1 MVKNILSN
9 LKFKCKNGCD
19 IQIPYNDLREH
30 YEEKCPKLDFKP
42 KYESL
47 LSQFNKLK
55 IEFDTLAAKKSEI
68 EDNTKIPIQSTIS
81 QQITVAI
88 HIHPLMKVQTKREG

>member
-42 KYESL
+42 KYESWI
-47 LSQFNKLK
+47 F
-55 IEFDTLAAKKSEI
+55 
-68 EDNTKIPIQSTIS
+68 IPKYESWIFT
-81 QQITVAI
+81 
-88 HIHPLMKVQTKREG
+88 PK

>member
-1 MVKNILSN
+1 MELCISRYSVLNAKIYFAGTALRNGEKKKNTKYKNILSN

-47 LSQFNKLK
+47 LSQF
-55 IEFDTLAAKKSEI
+55 IF
-68 EDNTKIPIQSTIS
+68 
-81 QQITVAI
+81 
-88 HIHPLMKVQTKREG
+88 KVQSLSR

>member
-9 LKFKCKNGCD
+9 LKFQCKNGCD

-42 KYESL
+42 K
-47 LSQFNKLK
+47 
-55 IEFDTLAAKKSEI
+55 
-68 EDNTKIPIQSTIS
+68 
-81 QQITVAI
+81 
-88 HIHPLMKVQTKREG
+88 

>member
-1 MVKNILSN
+1 MIYKFHIMTEESITKKNVLNLILN
-9 LKFKCKNGCD
+9 QNTNHF
-19 IQIPYNDLREH
+19 
-30 YEEKCPKLDFKP
+30 
-42 KYESL
+42 

-88 HIHPLMKVQTKREG
+88 HIHPLMKVQTKREGWLCDNCHA

>member
-68 EDNTKIPIQSTIS
+68 EDNTKFLFKAQSLS
-81 QQITVAI
+81 
-88 HIHPLMKVQTKREG
+88 K

>member
-19 IQIPYNDLREH
+19 IQIPYTDLREH

-55 IEFDTLAAKKSEI
+55 ITVVYVIMIFAILARKFK
-68 EDNTKIPIQSTIS
+68 
-81 QQITVAI
+81 
-88 HIHPLMKVQTKREG
+88 

>member
-30 YEEKCPKLDFKP
+30 YEEKCPKLILNQNTNHF
-42 KYESL
+42 YL
-47 LSQFNKLK
+47 NLINCKLN
-55 IEFDTLAAKKSEI
+55 L
-68 EDNTKIPIQSTIS
+68 
-81 QQITVAI
+81 I
-88 HIHPLMKVQTKREG
+88 H

>member
-30 YEEKCPKLDFKP
+30 YEEKCPILDFKP

-55 IEFDTLAAKKSEI
+55 ITVVYVIMIFAILARKFK
-68 EDNTKIPIQSTIS
+68 
-81 QQITVAI
+81 
-88 HIHPLMKVQTKREG
+88 